1 MILNLGVCKGTK
13 ERSRV
18 RPAPEQILTHSDM
31 HQIKGNGSPSGDQTM
46 LQGQQEHFLTLKE
59 LCEYF
64 GIHKRVVY
72 QMVRNGLTE
81 YRFSERKAKYEL
93 NEVKAFLTKK

>member
-1 MILNLGVCKGTK
+1 MNQFKC
-13 ERSRV
+13 
-18 RPAPEQILTHSDM
+18 
-31 HQIKGNGSPSGDQTM
+31 NGSHSGDQTM
-46 LQGQQEHFLTLKE
+46 LQRQQEHFLTLKE
-59 LCEYF
+59 LCAYF

>member
-1 MILNLGVCKGTK
+1 M
-13 ERSRV
+13 

-31 HQIKGNGSPSGDQTM
+31 HQFKGNGSPSGDQTM
-46 LQGQQEHFLTLKE
+46 LHGQQEHFLTLKE

>member
-1 MILNLGVCKGTK
+1 MNQFKC
-13 ERSRV
+13 
-18 RPAPEQILTHSDM
+18 
-31 HQIKGNGSPSGDQTM
+31 NGSRCGDQTM
-46 LQGQQEHFLTLKE
+46 LHRQQEHFLTLKE

-93 NEVKAFLTKK
+93 NEVKAFLKKK